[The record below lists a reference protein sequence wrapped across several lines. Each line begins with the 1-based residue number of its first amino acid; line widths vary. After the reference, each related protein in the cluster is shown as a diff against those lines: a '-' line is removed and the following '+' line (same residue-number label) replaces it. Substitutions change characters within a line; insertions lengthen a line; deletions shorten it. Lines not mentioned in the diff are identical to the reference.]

1 MNSRIHAENN
11 LFPHDY
17 GCAKIVLIEFFLV
30 GCMNQNLFRNNSK
43 SHKYIAL
50 YLKRNLKTEFSKTTE

>member
-1 MNSRIHAENN
+1 MNSRIDAENN

-50 YLKRNLKTEFSKTTE
+50 